1 MPPVPRLHTRLL
13 TLAGI
18 ALALVA
24 AIPFAAARLRLHPD
38 TPLPV
43 TKTPSPIAPVLPPRY
58 TVTAGLDGEIFPA
71 FANYSSLQRPA
82 ERKQATVSVRVDNS
96 TPWPLRN
103 RVAVQIP
110 GWSDEEIQYVEVPA
124 GESRIL
130 SFAPTFRSRFY
141 RNQEIAAA
149 TAVVKVTDR
158 AGHPLYSTTVP
169 VRLRA
174 ADDIY
179 WGSNFQYAPFI
190 ASWITPHDPQV
201 EEVLRQAKELVP
213 GRRLPGYESWK
224 SSAAQVHETYTE
236 AQAIYNALRRL
247 GVSYVK
253 SSVTL
258 GAHQGISERVRMP
271 RESLRGLSANCI
283 DGVVMYASLFE
294 NLGMDAEVVLV
305 PGHAYIALGEAQNS
319 DTYLYI
325 ETTMTGRASFEDA
338 VLSATR
344 GMQQWKP
351 NQIIRIP
358 ISQSRAAGIYPLPAP
373 SPGPVTRAG
382 EDD

>member
-1 MPPVPRLHTRLL
+1 M
-13 TLAGI
+13 LA
-18 ALALVA
+18 ATALVLVA
-24 AIPFAAARLRLHPD
+24 VIPFAAARLRLAAD
-38 TPLPV
+38 TPRPV
-43 TKTPSPIAPVLPPRY
+43 TPAPSAAAPVLPPRY

-71 FANYSSLQRPA
+71 FANYASLQKSA
-82 ERKQATVSVRVDNS
+82 DRKLATISVRVENS
-96 TPWPLRN
+96 TAWPLRN
-103 RVAVQIP
+103 RIAVQIP
-110 GWSDEEIQYVEVPA
+110 GWSDQEIQHIEVPA
-124 GESRIL
+124 GQSRIL

-149 TAVVKVTDR
+149 TAVVNVTDP

-179 WGSNFQYAPFI
+179 WGANFQYARFI
-190 ASWITPHDPQV
+190 ASWVTPHDPQV
-201 EEVLRQAKELVP
+201 EEVLRAAKELVP
-213 GRRLPGYESWK
+213 GRRLPGYEPWK

-258 GAHQGISERVRMP
+258 GDHQGISERVRMP
-271 RESLRGLSANCI
+271 RESLRRLSANCI

-294 NLGMDAEVVLV
+294 NLGMDTEVVLV
-305 PGHAYIALGEAQNS
+305 PGHAYVAVREAQNS

-325 ETTMTGRASFEDA
+325 ETTMTGRASFENA

-351 NQIIRIP
+351 NQVIRIA
-358 ISQSRAAGIYPLPAP
+358 ISQSRSAGIYPLP
-373 SPGPVTRAG
+373 SPATRAVARAG
-382 EDD
+382 DDD

>member
-1 MPPVPRLHTRLL
+1 M
-13 TLAGI
+13 AI
-18 ALALVA
+18 ALVA
-24 AIPFAAARLRLHPD
+24 AIPFAAARLRRSSD

-43 TKTPSPIAPVLPPRY
+43 APAPSAVAPVLLPQY

-71 FANYSSLQRPA
+71 FANYASLQKA
-82 ERKQATVSVRVDNS
+82 ADRKLATVAVRVDNS
-96 TPWPLRN
+96 TAWPLRE

-110 GWSDEEIQYVEVPA
+110 GWSDEEIQHIEVPA
-124 GESRIL
+124 GESRLL

-169 VRLRA
+169 IRLRA
-174 ADDIY
+174 ADDIF
-179 WGSNFQYAPFI
+179 WGSNFQYARFI
-190 ASWITPHDPQV
+190 ASWVTPHDPQV
-201 EEVLRQAKELVP
+201 EEVLRAAKEMVP

-224 SSAAQVHETYTE
+224 SSAAQVHETYIE
-236 AQAIYNALRRL
+236 AQAIYNALRKM

-258 GAHQGISERVRMP
+258 GDHQGISERVRMP
-271 RESLRGLSANCI
+271 RESLRRLSANCI

-305 PGHAYIALGEAQNS
+305 PGHAYVAVRESQNS

-338 VLSATR
+338 VLSANR
-344 GMQQWKP
+344 GMQRWKP
-351 NQIIRIP
+351 NDIISIP
-358 ISQSRAAGIYPLPAP
+358 ISQSRAAGIYPLP
-373 SPGPVTRAG
+373 SPATRAVAG
-382 EDD
+382 DDD